1 MRYCFVILFCF
12 VIAKLYAQDQQLS
25 RLLEDQIL
33 ASEGNEQEEDV
44 QLLDGYLRKKLN
56 INLATPEEL
65 AVFPFWNPLLSEQ
78 LVRYRKLLGNIEHVL
93 ELQAVPGF
101 TPDIIR
107 KLVPYITVIQQESLH
122 ESVLKSVQK
131 ADQMILVRTS
141 LMTTNVDTSAFNPY
155 MLLRYQ
161 LQSTH
166 LSFGLLTEKDN
177 GELFFQSPKGISFLS
192 NYLSFQQF
200 GRVKKLILGDY
211 IVSIGQGLILW
222 QGRPVRKTSLPMLIK
237 REAMLLQ
244 PYRSTDENRFMRG
257 IALEAKFGRLGIMGF
272 ISKNALD
279 ATIKEDTIQHIQ
291 YITAF
296 SNTGLHRSESEIIGK
311 NAVTV
316 SSGGVV
322 LNYASSRINIG
333 YGIVQHHLS
342 IPIFR
347 DFVPYNLFAL
357 NGKHWVSQGVH
368 YSNTNRNLHCFGEI
382 ALDGLSHWASVHGL
396 LLSLDPKLDISLMYR
411 KIDKGYR
418 SFLSNA
424 FTEGTEPN
432 NEEGLYMGMIFKLDA
447 KVSLGMYVDYYRFP
461 WLRYGINKAGWGQ
474 DNMVIFTWKPAK
486 LTEIYF
492 RLKKEQKV
500 ANISSE
506 LVMLPVGLVK
516 TTSGRFHVEH
526 QFSLQTSWRMRM
538 EFSHYSVDGINSAGM
553 VSYTDFFWKWPK
565 RSIQFNGRVM
575 LFDTMDYNSRIYAF
589 ENDLAFSSS
598 IPSFYG
604 RGIKTYINCRIG
616 IAKRYNIYL
625 KYAFMN
631 KSEEISN
638 TTRAELVYRF

>member
-1 MRYCFVILFCF
+1 MRYCFVILFCWIMAN
-12 VIAKLYAQDQQLS
+12 VQAQEEQFS
-25 RLLEDQIL
+25 RVLEDQIL

-44 QLLDGYLRKKLN
+44 QMLEGYQRRKLN
-56 INLATPEEL
+56 INLATPQDL
-65 AVFPFWNPLLSEQ
+65 AVFPFWNPLLTEQ

-107 KLVPYITVIQQESLH
+107 KLLPYITVIQQESLH
-122 ESVLKSVQK
+122 ESVLKGLQK
-131 ADQMILVRTS
+131 ANQMVLFRTS

-161 LQSTH
+161 LQSSH
-166 LSFGLLTEKDN
+166 VSFGLLTEKDN
-177 GELFFQSPKGISFLS
+177 GESFFQSRKGISFLS
-192 NYLSFQQF
+192 NYLSFQQM
-200 GRVKKLILGDY
+200 GRIKKLIFGDY

-244 PYRSTDENRFMRG
+244 PYRSTDENRYMRG
-257 IALEAKFGRLGIMGF
+257 IALESKFGRVGIMGF
-272 ISKNALD
+272 ISKNGMD
-279 ATIKEDTIQHIQ
+279 ATIKEDSIQHIQ

-296 SNTGLHRSESEIIGK
+296 SNTGLHRSESELNGK
-311 NAVTV
+311 NAIIVQ
-316 SSGGVV
+316 SGGVV
-322 LNYASSRINIG
+322 FNYTSSRYQIG
-333 YGIVQHHLS
+333 YGVVQHGMS

-347 DFVPYNLFAL
+347 EFLPYNLYAL
-357 NGKHWVSQGVH
+357 NGKRWISQGVH
-368 YSNTNRNLHCFGEI
+368 YSTTVRNVHFFGEI
-382 ALDGLSHWASVHGL
+382 AVDGPLHWASLHGL
-396 LLSLDPKLDISLMYR
+396 LLSLDPKLDISLLYR

-447 KVSLGMYVDYYRFP
+447 KASLGMYVDYYRFP
-461 WLRYGINKAGWGQ
+461 WLRYGINKTGWGQ
-474 DNMVIFTWKPAK
+474 DNMMIFTWKPAK
-486 LTEIYF
+486 PTEIYF

-506 LVMLPVGLVK
+506 LVMLPVGQVQ

-526 QFSLQTSWRMRM
+526 QFSLQTSWRLRM
-538 EFSHYSVDGINSAGM
+538 EYNLYTIDGIKSTGM
-553 VSYTDFFWKWPK
+553 VTYSDFFWKWPR

-616 IAKRYNIYL
+616 IAKRCNIYL
-625 KYAFMN
+625 KYGLLN
-631 KSEEISN
+631 KSEEISS
-638 TTRAELVYRF
+638 TIRMELIYRL

>member
-12 VIAKLYAQDQQLS
+12 VIANLHAQDQQIS
-25 RLLEDQIL
+25 RLLEDQIM

-44 QLLDGYLRKKLN
+44 QLLDGYQRRKLD
-56 INLATPEEL
+56 INLATPEDL

-78 LVRYRKLLGNIEHVL
+78 LERYRKLLGNIEHVL

-107 KLVPYITVIQQESLH
+107 KLVPYITVIQQESLQ
-122 ESVLKSVQK
+122 ESVLKSLQK
-131 ADQMILVRTS
+131 SNQMVLVRTS
-141 LMTTNVDTSAFNPY
+141 LMTTNFDTSAFNPY

-177 GELFFQSPKGISFLS
+177 GESFFQSQKGISFLS
-192 NYLSFQQF
+192 NYLSFQQL

-244 PYRSTDENRFMRG
+244 PYRSTDENRYMHG

-279 ATIKEDTIQHIQ
+279 ATVKEDSLQQMHF
-291 YITAF
+291 ITAF
-296 SNTGLHRSESEIIGK
+296 SNTGLHRSETELKGK
-311 NAVTV
+311 NAVIV
-316 SSGGVV
+316 HSGGIV
-322 LNYASSRINIG
+322 LNYTSSRYNIG
-333 YGIVQHHLS
+333 YGVVQHHLS

-347 DFVPYNLFAL
+347 EYLPYNLYAL
-357 NGKHWVSQGVH
+357 YGKHWMSQGVH
-368 YSNTNRNLHCFGEI
+368 YSTTRRNVHFFGEI
-382 ALDGLSHWASVHGL
+382 AVDGPLHWASVHGL
-396 LLSLDPKLDISLMYR
+396 LLSLDPKLDISLLYR
-411 KIDKGYR
+411 KIDKEYR

-432 NEEGLYMGMIFKLDA
+432 NEEGIYMGMMFKLDA

-474 DNMVIFTWKPAK
+474 DNMMIFTWKPSK
-486 LTEIYF
+486 PTEIYF
-492 RLKKEQKV
+492 RLKNEQKV
-500 ANISSE
+500 ANISSG
-506 LVMLPVGLVK
+506 LVMLPVGLVQ

-538 EFSHYSVDGINSAGM
+538 EYSLYTVDGIKSTGM
-553 VSYTDFFWKWPK
+553 VTYSDFFWKWPR
-565 RSIQFNGRVM
+565 RSVQFNGRVM

-616 IAKRYNIYL
+616 IAKRCNIYF
-625 KYAFMN
+625 KYGLMN
-631 KSEEISN
+631 KREEISS
-638 TTRAELVYRF
+638 TIRMELVYRF